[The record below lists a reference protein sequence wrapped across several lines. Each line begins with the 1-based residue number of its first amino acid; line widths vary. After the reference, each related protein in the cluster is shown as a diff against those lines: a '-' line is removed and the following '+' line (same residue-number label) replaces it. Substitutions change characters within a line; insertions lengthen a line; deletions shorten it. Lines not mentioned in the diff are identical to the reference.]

1 MIAKTLSATL
11 LALLAVST
19 GVFSE
24 ESAQA
29 AFSMGD
35 GDENWI
41 KTQDAAREGKTLT
54 FKEVQINGNG
64 WLVMHPFENGVA
76 NGDKYVAATYVE
88 SGINQDVDI
97 EVYRGVSTGEMYI
110 VMLHRDLNENG
121 IFDFVFVDDTNVMD
135 RAVFEGSKMIGHA
148 FAAP

>member
-1 MIAKTLSATL
+1 MMAKTLSAAL
-11 LALLAVST
+11 LALLTVST

-24 ESAQA
+24 EPAPG
-29 AFSMGD
+29 AFSMGN

-41 KTQDAAREGKTLT
+41 KTEGATRDGKTLT

-64 WLVMHPFENGVA
+64 WLVMHPFENGA
-76 NGDKYVAATYVE
+76 PNGDKYVAATYVE

-97 EVYRGVSTGEMYI
+97 EVYKGVATGEMYI

-121 IFDFVFVDDTNVMD
+121 VFDFVFVDDANVMD
-135 RAVFEGSKMIGHA
+135 RAVFEGPRMIGHA
-148 FAAP
+148 VAAP